1 MNSSIKT
8 YDDLLKE
15 KERLKEQLKAQRQN
29 LEGNW
34 DALKTELEP
43 VKNAFNLVGK
53 MTRADKSNPLI
64 NMGLGMASDLLLKR
78 LLLGRAGWLLK
89 AGVPLLLKNYSS
101 HVVAEKGKSLLR
113 TVGRLLR
120 KKTHRSEPVMDEP
133 EEPVEEQSFHSF
145 VENLDSR
152 QP

>member
-78 LLLGRAGWLLK
+78 LLLGRAGWLLR

-101 HVVAEKGKSLLR
+101 HLVAEKGKSLLR

-120 KKTHRSEPVMDEP
+120 KKTHRSEPLMDEP
-133 EEPVEEQSFHSF
+133 EEPVEEQSLHSF